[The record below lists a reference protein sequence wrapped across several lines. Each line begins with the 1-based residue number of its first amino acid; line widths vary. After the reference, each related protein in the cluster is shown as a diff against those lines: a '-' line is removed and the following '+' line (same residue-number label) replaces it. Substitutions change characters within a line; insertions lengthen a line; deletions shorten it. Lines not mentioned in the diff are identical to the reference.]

1 MFVVLTY
8 LFPSHFQLCSRVCHR
23 RVQVNQNG
31 LKLNGTYHFLV
42 SAADDNTLG
51 ESIHTLKKNS
61 EALLISSKEI
71 GLEVNSDKTKYVVM
85 SQDWNAGQSHNI
97 KIDNSSLKGWKSS
110 KCLGT
115 TVTNRNSIQE
125 EIKSILKS
133 GNAYYH
139 SVQSLLSPS
148 LLSRNMKIKIYL
160 LNYLLTYTVEQSLS

>member
-1 MFVVLTY
+1 
-8 LFPSHFQLCSRVCHR
+8 
-23 RVQVNQNG
+23 
-31 LKLNGTYHFLV
+31 LKLNGTYQFLV

-133 GNAYYH
+133 GNTCYH
-139 SVQSLLSPS
+139 SVQNLLSS
-148 LLSRNMKIKIYL
+148 NILYKNLRL
-160 LNYLLTYTVEQSLS
+160 RYTEL